1 MYLVGIDVGTTNTKT
16 VIFDIET
23 GRICAVGS
31 SRTITRHPL
40 PEWSEFDAED
50 VWGTVL
56 QSIQAA
62 VQHCDRPE
70 RIRAISVASMG
81 ESAFPMDADGNVLH
95 AAIAWYDQRTVAEA
109 RWWENIAGRER
120 IFTIT
125 GHIPRPTFGVNK
137 LLWLRNHLPQVFERI
152 YHWLSIEDFV
162 LWKLSGSFATDYSIA
177 SRTMLFDQRTLTWS
191 KPLLEQAALPA
202 A

>member
-1 MYLVGIDVGTTNTKT
+1 MYLVGIDVGTEYQDCHFRYRNW
-16 VIFDIET
+16 
-23 GRICAVGS
+23 AYPSVGS

-56 QSIQAA
+56 QSIEAA

-95 AAIAWYDQRTVAEA
+95 AAIAWYDQRTVAET
-109 RWWENIAGRER
+109 RWWENIAGRA
-120 IFTIT
+120 
-125 GHIPRPTFGVNK
+125 
-137 LLWLRNHLPQVFERI
+137 HLDH
-152 YHWLSIEDFV
+152 Y
-162 LWKLSGSFATDYSIA
+162 GTYS
-177 SRTMLFDQRTLTWS
+177 TPNVWS
-191 KPLLEQAALPA
+191 E
-202 A
+202 